1 MHHPSFIPSHN
12 ESPRLGL
19 LEQLSLKVRTIL
31 RAQKYR
37 TRFEKEE
44 LAALF
49 KFMPRDGYALDI

>member
-1 MHHPSFIPSHN
+1 MHRLPLPTSHN
-12 ESPRLGL
+12 ESSRLGIL
-19 LEQLSLKVRTIL
+19 DRLSLQVRTIL

-49 KFMPRDGYALDI
+49 EFMPRDGYALDI